1 MQFLKLST
9 DLITDTNITSNEFRI
24 YIYLLSLYNIE
35 KQCSYP
41 SIDVISE
48 RLNISISTVK
58 RSIKKLSELGYIAIE
73 KRKGLAGNFN
83 IYKKL
88 KHIITAKVINKKDK
102 AHKVGVDSN
111 GEEPLD
117 GQISVEEA
125 LQNIKEEP
133 RVQSKQNSIDNH
145 NNVRMARAVTN
156 IDNSNFAKKILTLAD
171 EELLREAIRNFKKR
185 RGRNAT
191 FLIQMLVDE
200 YYKAGIKFS
209 QGMLNLLRKG
219 LKFQNIEQISVD
231 YCY

>member
-24 YIYLLSLYNIE
+24 YIYILSLYNIE

-41 SIDVISE
+41 SRDIISE

-58 RSIKKLSELGYIAIE
+58 RSIKKLSELGYISIE

-88 KHIITAKVINKKDK
+88 KHIITAKVSNKKDK
-102 AHKVGVDSN
+102 APKVGVDSN

-156 IDNSNFAKKILTLAD
+156 IDNSNFAKKILTLVD
-171 EELLREAIRNFKKR
+171 EELLREAIRNFKKK
-185 RGRNAT
+185 RGKNAT
-191 FLIQMLVDE
+191 FLIQLVIDE
-200 YYKAGIKFS
+200 YFKNGVELSKC
-209 QGMLNLLRKG
+209 LVNLLNKG
-219 LKFQNIEQISVD
+219 LKGNFVLP
-231 YCY
+231 Y

>member
-1 MQFLKLST
+1 MQFLKLSHE
-9 DLITDTNITSNEFRI
+9 LITDKNITSNEFRI
-24 YIYLLSLYNIE
+24 YTYLLSLYNAD

-41 SIDVISE
+41 SIEVISE

-58 RSIKKLSELGYIAIE
+58 RSIKRLEELEYISIE

-88 KHIITAKVINKKDK
+88 KHLITKKVS
-102 AHKVGVDSN
+102 KVGVDSN
-111 GEEPLD
+111 GEKPLN

-125 LQNIKEEP
+125 LQNIEEEP
-133 RVQSKQNSIDNH
+133 KAQSKQDSIDNH

-156 IDNSNFAKKILTLAD
+156 IDNSNFAKRILTLAD

-219 LKFQNIEQISVD
+219 LKFQNIEQVSVD

>member
-1 MQFLKLST
+1 MQFLKLSHE
-9 DLITDTNITSNEFRI
+9 LITDKNITSNEFRI
-24 YIYLLSLYNIE
+24 YTYLLSLYNAD

-41 SIDVISE
+41 SIEVISE

-58 RSIKKLSELGYIAIE
+58 RSIKRLEELEYISIE

-88 KHIITAKVINKKDK
+88 KHLITTKVINKKDK
-102 AHKVGVDSN
+102 ATKVGVDSN
-111 GEEPLD
+111 GEKPLN

-125 LQNIKEEP
+125 LQNIEEDP
-133 RVQSKQNSIDNH
+133 KVQSKQDSIDNH

-156 IDNSNFAKKILTLAD
+156 VDNSNFAKKILSMAD

-219 LKFQNIEQISVD
+219 LKFQNIEQVSID

>member
-9 DLITDTNITSNEFRI
+9 DLITDKNITSNEFRI
-24 YIYLLSLYNIE
+24 YTYLLSLYNVE

-41 SIDVISE
+41 SIDVIADM
-48 RLNISISTVK
+48 LNISISTVK
-58 RSIKKLSELGYIAIE
+58 RSIKKLAELGYISIE

-88 KHIITAKVINKKDK
+88 KHLIATKVTKRVS
-102 AHKVGVDSN
+102 KVGVDSN
-111 GEEPLD
+111 GETPID

-125 LQNIKEEP
+125 LQEIEEAP
-133 RVQSKQNSIDNH
+133 EVTKQYIIDNH
-145 NNVRMARAVTN
+145 NNVRMARSVTN

-171 EELLREAIRNFKKR
+171 EELVREAIRNFKKR
-185 RGRNAT
+185 RGRNGT

-200 YYKAGIKFS
+200 YYKAGIRFW

-219 LKFQNIEQISVD
+219 LKFQNIEQVSSD
-231 YCY
+231 YY

>member
-1 MQFLKLST
+1 MQFLKLSHE
-9 DLITDTNITSNEFRI
+9 LITDKNITSNEFRI
-24 YIYLLSLYNIE
+24 YTYLLSLYNAD

-41 SIDVISE
+41 SIEVISE

-58 RSIKKLSELGYIAIE
+58 RSIKRLEELEYISIE

-88 KHIITAKVINKKDK
+88 KHLITTKVINKKDK
-102 AHKVGVDSN
+102 ATKVGVDSN
-111 GEEPLD
+111 GEKPLN

-125 LQNIKEEP
+125 LQNIEEDP
-133 RVQSKQNSIDNH
+133 KVQSKQDSIDNH
-145 NNVRMARAVTN
+145 NNVRMARAITN
-156 IDNSNFAKKILTLAD
+156 IDNSNFAKRILTLAD

-219 LKFQNIEQISVD
+219 LKFQNIEQVSN
-231 YCY
+231 C

>member
-1 MQFLKLST
+1 MQFLKLSHE
-9 DLITDTNITSNEFRI
+9 LITDKNITSNEFRV
-24 YIYLLSLYNIE
+24 YTYLLSLYNEE
-35 KQCSYP
+35 KDCSYP

-58 RSIKKLSELGYIAIE
+58 RSIKRLEDLKYISIE

-102 AHKVGVDSN
+102 APKVGVDSN
-111 GEEPLD
+111 GNKPLD

-156 IDNSNFAKKILTLAD
+156 IDNSNFAKKILTLVD
-171 EELLREAIRNFKKR
+171 EELLREAIRNFKKK
-185 RGRNAT
+185 RGKNAT
-191 FLIQMLVDE
+191 FLIQLVIDE
-200 YYKAGIKFS
+200 YFKNGVELSKC
-209 QGMLNLLRKG
+209 LVNLLNKG
-219 LKFQNIEQISVD
+219 LKGNFVLP
-231 YCY
+231 Y

>member
-24 YIYLLSLYNIE
+24 YIYILSLYNIE

-41 SIDVISE
+41 SIDIISE

-58 RSIKKLSELGYIAIE
+58 RSIKKLSELGYISIE

-88 KHIITAKVINKKDK
+88 KHIITAKVSNKKDK
-102 AHKVGVDSN
+102 APKVGVDSN

-156 IDNSNFAKKILTLAD
+156 IDNSNFAKKILNLVD
-171 EELLREAIRNFKKR
+171 EELLREAIRNFKKK
-185 RGRNAT
+185 RGKNAT
-191 FLIQMLVDE
+191 FLIQLVIDE
-200 YYKAGIKFS
+200 YFKNGVELSKC
-209 QGMLNLLRKG
+209 LVNLLNKG
-219 LKFQNIEQISVD
+219 LKGNFVLP
-231 YCY
+231 Y

>member
-9 DLITDTNITSNEFRI
+9 DLITDKNITSNEFRI
-24 YIYLLSLYNIE
+24 YTYLLSLYNEE

-58 RSIKKLSELGYIAIE
+58 RSIKRLSELGYIAIE

-88 KHIITAKVINKKDK
+88 KHLITNTVTKKVS
-102 AHKVGVDSN
+102 KVGVDSN
-111 GEEPLD
+111 GEKPLN

-125 LQNIKEEP
+125 LQNIEEESK
-133 RVQSKQNSIDNH
+133 VKSKQDSIDNH

-156 IDNSNFAKKILTLAD
+156 IDNSNFAKKILSMAD
-171 EELLREAIRNFKKR
+171 EELLRVAIRNFKKK
-185 RGRNAT
+185 RGKNAT

-200 YYKAGIKFS
+200 YYKAEIKFS

-219 LKFQNIEQISVD
+219 LKFQNIEQVSID

>member
-1 MQFLKLST
+1 MQFLKLSHE
-9 DLITDTNITSNEFRI
+9 LITDKNITSNEFRV
-24 YIYLLSLYNIE
+24 YTYLLSLYNAE

-41 SIDVISE
+41 SIDIISE

-58 RSIKKLSELGYIAIE
+58 RSIKRLEELEYISIE
-73 KRKGLAGNFN
+73 KRKGLAGNFS

-88 KHIITAKVINKKDK
+88 KHLITTKVINKKDK
-102 AHKVGVDSN
+102 TPKVGIDSN
-111 GEEPLD
+111 GEKPLN

-125 LQNIKEEP
+125 LENIEEEP
-133 RVQSKQNSIDNH
+133 RVQSKQASIDNH

-156 IDNSNFAKKILTLAD
+156 IDNSNFAKKILTIAD

-219 LKFQNIEQISVD
+219 LKFQNIDQVSVA

>member
-9 DLITDTNITSNEFRI
+9 DLITDKNITSNEFRI
-24 YIYLLSLYNIE
+24 YTYLLSLYNEE

-58 RSIKKLSELGYIAIE
+58 RSIKRLSELGYIAIE

-88 KHIITAKVINKKDK
+88 KHLITNTVTKKVS
-102 AHKVGVDSN
+102 KVGVDSN
-111 GEEPLD
+111 GEKPLN

-125 LQNIKEEP
+125 LQNIEEESK
-133 RVQSKQNSIDNH
+133 VKSKQDSIDNH

-156 IDNSNFAKKILTLAD
+156 IDNSNFAKKILSMAD
-171 EELLREAIRNFKKR
+171 EELLRVAIRNFKKR

-200 YYKAGIKFS
+200 YYKAEIKFS

-219 LKFQNIEQISVD
+219 LKFQNIEQVSIY

>member
-1 MQFLKLST
+1 MQFLKLSHE
-9 DLITDTNITSNEFRI
+9 LITDKNITSNEFRI
-24 YIYLLSLYNIE
+24 YTYLLSLYNAD

-41 SIDVISE
+41 SIEVISE

-58 RSIKKLSELGYIAIE
+58 RSIKRLEELEYISIE

-88 KHIITAKVINKKDK
+88 KHLITTTVVKKVS
-102 AHKVGVDSN
+102 KVGVDSN
-111 GEEPLD
+111 GEKPLN

-125 LQNIKEEP
+125 LQNIEEEP
-133 RVQSKQNSIDNH
+133 KVQGKQDSIDNH

-156 IDNSNFAKKILTLAD
+156 VDNSNFAKKILSMAD

-219 LKFQNIEQISVD
+219 LKFQNIEQVSID

>member
-1 MQFLKLST
+1 MQFLKLSHE
-9 DLITDTNITSNEFRI
+9 LITDKNITSNEFRV
-24 YIYLLSLYNIE
+24 YTYLLSLYNAE

-41 SIDVISE
+41 SIDIISE

-58 RSIKKLSELGYIAIE
+58 RSIKRLEELEYISIE

-88 KHIITAKVINKKDK
+88 KHLITTKVINKKDK
-102 AHKVGVDSN
+102 TPKVGIDRN
-111 GEEPLD
+111 GEKPLN

-125 LQNIKEEP
+125 LENIEEEP
-133 RVQSKQNSIDNH
+133 RVQSKQASIDNH

-156 IDNSNFAKKILTLAD
+156 IDNSNFAKKILTIAD

-219 LKFQNIEQISVD
+219 LKFQNIEQI
-231 YCY
+231 

>member
-9 DLITDTNITSNEFRI
+9 DLITDKNITSNEFRI
-24 YIYLLSLYNIE
+24 YTYLLSLYNEE

-58 RSIKKLSELGYIAIE
+58 RSIKRLSELGYIAIE

-88 KHIITAKVINKKDK
+88 KHLITNTVTKKVS
-102 AHKVGVDSN
+102 KVGVDSN
-111 GEEPLD
+111 GEKPLN

-125 LQNIKEEP
+125 LQNIEEESK
-133 RVQSKQNSIDNH
+133 VKSKQDSIDNH

-156 IDNSNFAKKILTLAD
+156 IDNSNFAKKILSMAD

-185 RGRNAT
+185 RGRNST

-219 LKFQNIEQISVD
+219 LKFQNIEQVSID

>member
-1 MQFLKLST
+1 MQFLKLSHE
-9 DLITDTNITSNEFRI
+9 LITDKNITSNEFRV
-24 YIYLLSLYNIE
+24 YTYLLSLYNAE

-41 SIDVISE
+41 SIDIISE

-58 RSIKKLSELGYIAIE
+58 RSIKRLEELEYISIE

-88 KHIITAKVINKKDK
+88 KHLITTKVINKKDK
-102 AHKVGVDSN
+102 TPKVGIDSN
-111 GEEPLD
+111 GEKPLN

-125 LQNIKEEP
+125 LQNIEEESK
-133 RVQSKQNSIDNH
+133 VKSKQDSIDNH

-156 IDNSNFAKKILTLAD
+156 IDNSNFAKKILSMAD

-219 LKFQNIEQISVD
+219 LKFQNIEQVSID

>member
-9 DLITDTNITSNEFRI
+9 DLITDKNITSNEFRI
-24 YIYLLSLYNIE
+24 YTYLLSLYNEE

-41 SIDVISE
+41 SIEVIAD

-58 RSIKKLSELGYIAIE
+58 RSIKELAELGYISIE

-88 KHIITAKVINKKDK
+88 KHIIATKVISKNGK
-102 AHKVGVDSN
+102 APKVGVDSN
-111 GEEPLD
+111 GETPID
-117 GQISVEEA
+117 GQITVEEA
-125 LQNIKEEP
+125 LQEIEEAP
-133 RVQSKQNSIDNH
+133 VTKQDIIDNH

-171 EELLREAIRNFKKR
+171 EELVREAIRNFKKK

-200 YYKAGIKFS
+200 YYKAGIRFS

-219 LKFQNIEQISVD
+219 LKFQNIEQVSD
-231 YCY
+231 YY

>member
-1 MQFLKLST
+1 MQFLKLSA
-9 DLITDTNITSNEFRI
+9 DLITDKNITSNEFRV
-24 YIYLLSLYNIE
+24 YTYLLSLYNEE
-35 KQCSYP
+35 KECSYP

-58 RSIKKLSELGYIAIE
+58 RSIKRLEELKYISIE

-102 AHKVGVDSN
+102 ALKVGVDSN
-111 GEEPLD
+111 GNKPLD

-125 LQNIKEEP
+125 LQNIKEER
-133 RVQSKQNSIDNH
+133 RVQSKKSIDNH

-156 IDNSNFAKKILTLAD
+156 IDNSNFAKKILSIAD
-171 EELLREAIRNFKKR
+171 EELVREAIRNFKKK
-185 RGRNAT
+185 RGKNAT

-200 YYKAGIKFS
+200 YYKNKIKFS
-209 QGMLNLLRKG
+209 FGMLNLLKKG
-219 LKFQNIEQISVD
+219 LKFQNIEQI
-231 YCY
+231 

>member
-1 MQFLKLST
+1 MQFLKLSHE
-9 DLITDTNITSNEFRI
+9 LITDKNITSNEFRI
-24 YIYLLSLYNIE
+24 YTYLLSLYNAE

-41 SIDVISE
+41 SIEVISE

-58 RSIKKLSELGYIAIE
+58 RSIKRLEELEYISIE

-88 KHIITAKVINKKDK
+88 KHLITTKVINKKDK
-102 AHKVGVDSN
+102 ATKVGVDSN
-111 GEEPLD
+111 GEKPLN

-125 LQNIKEEP
+125 LQNIEEDP
-133 RVQSKQNSIDNH
+133 KVQSKQDSIDNH

-156 IDNSNFAKKILTLAD
+156 VDNSNFAKKILSMAD

-219 LKFQNIEQISVD
+219 LKFQNIEQVSID

>member
-1 MQFLKLST
+1 MQFLKLSHE
-9 DLITDTNITSNEFRI
+9 LITDKNITSNEFRI
-24 YIYLLSLYNIE
+24 YTYLLSLYNAE

-41 SIDVISE
+41 SIEVISE

-58 RSIKKLSELGYIAIE
+58 RSIKRLEELEYISIE

-88 KHIITAKVINKKDK
+88 KHLITTKVINKKDK
-102 AHKVGVDSN
+102 ATKVGVDSN
-111 GEEPLD
+111 GEKPLN

-125 LQNIKEEP
+125 LQNIEEDP
-133 RVQSKQNSIDNH
+133 KVQSKQDSIDNH
-145 NNVRMARAVTN
+145 NNVRMARAITN
-156 IDNSNFAKKILTLAD
+156 IDNSNFAKRILTLAD

-219 LKFQNIEQISVD
+219 LKFQNIEQVSN
-231 YCY
+231 C

>member
-9 DLITDTNITSNEFRI
+9 DLITDKNITSNEFRI
-24 YIYLLSLYNIE
+24 YTYLLSLYNEE

-58 RSIKKLSELGYIAIE
+58 RSIKRLSELGYIAIE

-88 KHIITAKVINKKDK
+88 KHLITNTVTKKVS
-102 AHKVGVDSN
+102 KVGVDSN
-111 GEEPLD
+111 GEKPLN

-125 LQNIKEEP
+125 LQNIEEESK
-133 RVQSKQNSIDNH
+133 VKSKQDSIDNH

-156 IDNSNFAKKILTLAD
+156 IDNSNFAKKILSMAD
-171 EELLREAIRNFKKR
+171 EELLRVAIRNFKKR

-200 YYKAGIKFS
+200 YYKAEIKFS

-219 LKFQNIEQISVD
+219 LKFQNIEQVSID

>member
-1 MQFLKLST
+1 MQFLKLSHEI
-9 DLITDTNITSNEFRI
+9 ITDKNITSNEFRI
-24 YIYLLSLYNIE
+24 YTYLLSLYNAD

-41 SIDVISE
+41 SIEVISE

-58 RSIKKLSELGYIAIE
+58 RSIKRLEELEYISIE

-88 KHIITAKVINKKDK
+88 KHLITTKVINKKDK
-102 AHKVGVDSN
+102 TPKVGIDSN
-111 GEEPLD
+111 GEKPLN

-125 LQNIKEEP
+125 LQNIEEESK
-133 RVQSKQNSIDNH
+133 VQSTQNSIDNH

-156 IDNSNFAKKILTLAD
+156 IDNSNFAKKILSMAD
-171 EELLREAIRNFKKR
+171 EELVREAIRNFKKR

-200 YYKAGIKFS
+200 YYKARIKFS

-219 LKFQNIEQISVD
+219 LKFQNIEQVSVD

>member
-24 YIYLLSLYNIE
+24 YTYLLSLYNIE

-88 KHIITAKVINKKDK
+88 KHLIEAKVTNKKDK
-102 AHKVGVDSN
+102 ALKVGVDSN
-111 GEEPLD
+111 GEKPLN

-125 LQNIKEEP
+125 LQNIEEESK
-133 RVQSKQNSIDNH
+133 VKSKQDSIDNH

-156 IDNSNFAKKILTLAD
+156 IDNSNFAKKILSMAD

-209 QGMLNLLRKG
+209 QGMLNLLKKG
-219 LKFQNIEQISVD
+219 LKFQNIEQVS
-231 YCY
+231 Y

>member
-1 MQFLKLST
+1 MQFLKLSH
-9 DLITDTNITSNEFRI
+9 DLITDKNITSNEFRI
-24 YIYLLSLYNIE
+24 YTYLLSLYNAD

-41 SIDVISE
+41 SIEVISE

-58 RSIKKLSELGYIAIE
+58 RSIKRLEELEYISIE

-88 KHIITAKVINKKDK
+88 KHLITTKVINKKDK
-102 AHKVGVDSN
+102 TPKVGIDSN
-111 GEEPLD
+111 GEKPLN

-125 LQNIKEEP
+125 LQNIEEESK
-133 RVQSKQNSIDNH
+133 VQSTQNSIDNH

-156 IDNSNFAKKILTLAD
+156 IDNSNFAKKILSMAD
-171 EELLREAIRNFKKR
+171 EELVREAIRNFKKR

-200 YYKAGIKFS
+200 YYKARIKFS

-219 LKFQNIEQISVD
+219 LKFQNIEQVSVD

>member
-41 SIDVISE
+41 SIDIISE

-58 RSIKKLSELGYIAIE
+58 RSIKKLSELGYISIE

-88 KHIITAKVINKKDK
+88 KHIITAKVSNKKDK
-102 AHKVGVDSN
+102 APKVGVDSN

-156 IDNSNFAKKILTLAD
+156 IDNSNFAKKILSLVD
-171 EELLREAIRNFKKR
+171 EELLREAIRNFKKK
-185 RGRNAT
+185 RGKNAT
-191 FLIQMLVDE
+191 FLIQLVIDE
-200 YYKAGIKFS
+200 YFKNGVELSKC
-209 QGMLNLLRKG
+209 LVNLLNKG
-219 LKFQNIEQISVD
+219 LKGNFVLP
-231 YCY
+231 Y

>member
-1 MQFLKLST
+1 MQFLKLSHE
-9 DLITDTNITSNEFRI
+9 LITDKNITSNEFRI
-24 YIYLLSLYNIE
+24 YTYLLSLYNAE

-41 SIDVISE
+41 SIDIISE

-58 RSIKKLSELGYIAIE
+58 RSIKRLEELEYISIE

-88 KHIITAKVINKKDK
+88 KHLITTKVINKKDK
-102 AHKVGVDSN
+102 TPKVGIDSN
-111 GEEPLD
+111 GEKPLN

-125 LQNIKEEP
+125 LENIEEEP
-133 RVQSKQNSIDNH
+133 RVQSKQASIDNH

-156 IDNSNFAKKILTLAD
+156 IDNSNFAKKILTIAD

-219 LKFQNIEQISVD
+219 LKFQNIEQI
-231 YCY
+231 